1 MLKDSLF
8 VSEPSEWVVRNAPHI
23 CPGGRILDVAC
34 GSGRHTRF
42 LTKAGFEVEAVDID
56 AAALAGITG
65 LAGVKVRQADLENG
79 PWPYRIATFDGIVVT
94 NYLHRPLFA
103 HLFNALKMGGV
114 LIYETFS
121 EGNELLGRPRN
132 PDHLLKSGELLERV
146 EGWYEVNAYEE
157 LCVINNKRALVQRI
171 CATKL
176 VG

>member
-1 MLKDSLF
+1 MDALF
-8 VSEPSEWVVRNAPHI
+8 VSEPSEWVVRYAPHI
-23 CPGGRILDVAC
+23 RPGGRILDVAC

-42 LTKAGFEVEAVDID
+42 LAEAGFEVEAVDRD
-56 AAALAGITG
+56 AAALAGIAVLEVVT
-65 LAGVKVRQADLENG
+65 LRRADLENG
-79 PWPYRIATFDGIVVT
+79 PWPYRNAAFDGIVVT

-132 PDHLLKSGELLERV
+132 PDHLLKSGELLEWA
-146 EGWYEVNAYEE
+146 EGRFEVNAYEE
-157 LCVINNKRALVQRI
+157 LCVIKIKRAIVQRI